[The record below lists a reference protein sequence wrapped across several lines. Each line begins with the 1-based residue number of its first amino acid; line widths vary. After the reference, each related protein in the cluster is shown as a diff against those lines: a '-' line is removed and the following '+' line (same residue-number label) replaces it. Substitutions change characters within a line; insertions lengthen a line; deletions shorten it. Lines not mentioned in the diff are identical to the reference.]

1 MATEVAPGL
10 VSQEENLLQLESLLA
25 SGVSPPFIYV
35 NSPTA
40 SRPVS
45 LQLRHLF
52 QQLALEDATIRY
64 AVVNAVACFTARLL
78 FDAIIND
85 LADWTPDWENDCTS
99 WGDGKWG
106 ENLDGFIHGLQTF
119 SAEQTPSPRLVIAL
133 EHAERIPA
141 EVLVPLTELAKLSRL
156 NLTVIMLSD
165 VRWEDLRP
173 TLASA
178 IDPYYIDVAP
188 PSKEAVSSQLLESYP
203 SPADADLDIPIP
215 PTSYHPALRQVYA
228 VFVNMLCDVC
238 FPYTRDVT
246 ELQYIAAARWP
257 GFVQPILDAH
267 EELVKEHEEAVAA
280 RMAEDDADG
289 LEELGDT
296 PELVAPDQESIISL
310 TARFRSSIANA
321 LDALLP
327 RKVSAKAWADA
338 QALKEGQSTDPKHD
352 SSRENRAPLVDLP
365 RMSKFI
371 LVAAFLASS
380 NPAKSDLRMFGRGL
394 DERGKKRKARR
405 VNTIKGGQQKVPLQL
420 AGPAAFPLDRM
431 LAILGALLEE
441 YDADTRPL
449 APQYQIPGE
458 YTDAE
463 IGRVAVYGAIGQL
476 TKIRLLDRTTPNERL
491 DGPPMFKARITHEV
505 ALELAKQLGLP
516 LNDLLYEQM

>member
-25 SGVSPPFIYV
+25 SSVPPPFIY
-35 NSPTA
+35 
-40 SRPVS
+40 
-45 LQLRHLF
+45 
-52 QQLALEDATIRY
+52 QLASEDATIRY

-119 SAEQTPSPRLVIAL
+119 SAEQKPSPRLIIAL

-141 EVLVPLTELAKLSRL
+141 DLLVPLTELAKLSRL

-188 PSKEAVSSQLLESYP
+188 PSKEDEDS
-203 SPADADLDIPIP
+203 DTRIP
-215 PTSYHPALRQVYA
+215 PTLYHPALRPVYA
-228 VFVNMLCDVC
+228 AFVNMLCDVC

-257 GFVQPILDAH
+257 GFVQPVLDAH
-267 EELVKEHEEAVAA
+267 ATLVKEHEDAVAA
-280 RMAEDDADG
+280 CMAEDDADG
-289 LEELGDT
+289 LEELGHA

-310 TARFRSSIANA
+310 TARFGSSIANA
-321 LDALLP
+321 LEALLP
-327 RKVSAKAWADA
+327 RKMSAKAWADA
-338 QALKEGQSTDPKHD
+338 QAVKEGQAADPKQD
-352 SSRENRAPLVDLP
+352 ASKENRAPLVDLP

-441 YDADTRPL
+441 YDADMRPP

-463 IGRVAVYGAIGQL
+463 IGRVAVYGAISQL
-476 TKIRLLDRTTPNERL
+476 TKIRLLDRTTPSERL

>member
-25 SGVSPPFIYV
+25 SGFPPPFIY
-35 NSPTA
+35 
-40 SRPVS
+40 
-45 LQLRHLF
+45 
-52 QQLALEDATIRY
+52 QLASEDATIRY

-119 SAEQTPSPRLVIAL
+119 SAEQTPSPRLIIAL

-141 EVLVPLTELAKLSRL
+141 ELLVPLTELAKLSRL

-178 IDPYYIDVAP
+178 IDPYNIDVAP
-188 PSKEAVSSQLLESYP
+188 PSKEDDNS
-203 SPADADLDIPIP
+203 DTPIP
-215 PTSYHPALRQVYA
+215 PTLYHPALRPVYA
-228 VFVNMLCDVC
+228 TFVNMLCDVC
-238 FPYTRDVT
+238 FPYTRDVA

-257 GFVQPILDAH
+257 GFVRPVLDAH
-267 EELVKEHEEAVAA
+267 AELVKQYEEAVAA
-280 RMAEDDADG
+280 RMAEDDADE
-289 LEELGDT
+289 LEELGDM

-310 TARFRSSIANA
+310 TARFGSSIANA
-321 LDALLP
+321 LEALLP
-327 RKVSAKAWADA
+327 RRMSAKAWADA
-338 QALKEGQSTDPKHD
+338 QAVKEGQSADPKQD
-352 SSRENRAPLVDLP
+352 ATKENRAPLVDLP

-405 VNTIKGGQQKVPLQL
+405 VNTIKGGQQKASKWVPLQL

-441 YDADTRPL
+441 YDADTRPP

-463 IGRVAVYGAIGQL
+463 IGRVAVYGAISQL